1 VTRPARPAQP
11 GGKPGGKPGSGK
23 PGSGKGKAAPAV
35 NTASISAAIR
45 EAADAAKRRVLAI
58 TNAHV
63 VPIEGEPFDGTVL
76 VEGGKIL
83 ALGASVQVPEGAD
96 VLDATGQWLL
106 PGFIDAHV
114 HLGMHPEGEVGST
127 SDVNEMTDPVMAAV
141 RAIDAVDPFDPG
153 FDDALAGGITAV
165 NVNPGSGNPIGGLAV
180 ALHTHGR
187 YIEEMVLRS
196 PSGLKSALG
205 ENPKN
210 VYGEK
215 KKTPSTRLGTA
226 LVIRQAFMAAQ
237 NWLAKPEPRPR
248 DAQMEAL
255 AMVLRREIPWRQHCH
270 RTDDVATALRLADE
284 FGYELV
290 IDHGTE
296 AHVIADVLAARGVPV
311 LIGPLFTTKSKPE
324 LRGRSIANP
333 GKLAAAG
340 VEISIITDHPV
351 VPINFLVHQ
360 ATFAVKEGLDR
371 ATALRAITL
380 NPAKVLGLAER
391 IGSLAVGKDADLVLW
406 SGDPLDVMQRALKVF
421 IGGKPVYTY
430 DAVPRVGAAASRG

>member
-1 VTRPARPAQP
+1 MSSNQPTPKPGFVPGRVTRRAAAPA
-11 GGKPGGKPGSGK
+11 GKPGSLPAKK
-23 PGSGKGKAAPAV
+23 PD
-35 NTASISAAIR
+35 TASISAAIR
-45 EAADAAKRRVLAI
+45 EAAAAAKKRVLAI

-63 VPIEGEPFDGTVL
+63 VPVEGVAFDGTVL
-76 VEGGKIL
+76 IEGGKIV
-83 ALGASVQVPEGAD
+83 ALGAAVQIPDGAD

-114 HLGMHPEGEVGST
+114 HLGMDPEGELGST

-153 FDDALAGGITAV
+153 FSDALAGGITTV

-205 ENPKN
+205 ENPKT
-210 VYGEK
+210 VYGERK
-215 KKTPSTRLGTA
+215 ETPSTRLGTA

-237 NWLAKPEPRPR
+237 NWLALPEPRPR
-248 DAQMEAL
+248 DAHMEAL

-270 RTDDVATALRLADE
+270 RADDIGTALRLADE
-284 FGYELV
+284 FGYNLV

-296 AHVIADVLAARGVPV
+296 AHILGDVLAQRGTPV

-324 LRGRSIANP
+324 LRGRSLANP

-351 VPINFLVHQ
+351 VPIGFLVHQ
-360 ATFAVKEGLDR
+360 ATLAVKEGLDR
-371 ATALRAITL
+371 EVALRAITIH
-380 NPAKVLGLAER
+380 PAKVLGLAER
-391 IGSLAVGKDADLVLW
+391 IGSLKVGKDADVVLW
-406 SGDPLDVMQRALKVF
+406 SGDPLDVMQRALQVF
-421 IGGKPVYTY
+421 IGGKQVYAY
-430 DAVPRVGAAASRG
+430 SAR